1 MLARPP
7 SLKLSAKDDPSNK
20 KLTQERRYVDAEEVS
35 VLCMDVSLLER
46 MAGG

>member
-1 MLARPP
+1 MIARPP

-35 VLCMDVSLLER
+35 VHVCVFARED
-46 MAGG
+46 GG